1 MKINIDIDDSHE
13 ETRITIQAKEWTQEL
28 QELVNMIN
36 KKKTAAFTRCKSGTN
51 GAFGA
56 KGN

>member
-36 KKKTAAFTRCKSGTN
+36 KKKNSSVYQV
-51 GAFGA
+51 
-56 KGN
+56 